1 MDDIYKAAVRDWGG
15 WARWGVSPL
24 RVGEQGHPRKV
35 GGTQEKT
42 YMLSAQTLKGMLG
55 LVF

>member
-1 MDDIYKAAVRDWGG
+1 MDDIYKAAVRDRDG
-15 WARWGVSPL
+15 WARWGATPL
-24 RVGEQGHPRKV
+24 RVGEQGHPREV
-35 GGTQEKT
+35 VGTQEET